1 MVLQIQKSHI
11 KLILGMSKDRGFLNH
26 FFPCQRRRPVAPSQC
41 LAETRQ
47 SYQAPPPA
55 QSAFSA
61 DTKIFSRNER
71 LDIKSCKI
79 AMRSWKTCFG
89 MERTYLL
96 IPHLNP
102 VIPCFLPRHDAM
114 PSVPHIW
121 VEWKEAS
128 KRRNKIRSCRKNSS
142 GSPFLA
148 KSLWHLWQNA
158 SKWIK
163 IHQNAQFDALQ
174 CGTIWYMEYSSKI
187 RKSVLQILTQ
197 VLRRLKTSIPS
208 LPSPTCLSAATEA
221 ASAAPGS
228 SHETPKADPSGV
240 QNPNALVKVL

>member
-1 MVLQIQKSHI
+1 
-11 KLILGMSKDRGFLNH
+11 
-26 FFPCQRRRPVAPSQC
+26 
-41 LAETRQ
+41 
-47 SYQAPPPA
+47 
-55 QSAFSA
+55 
-61 DTKIFSRNER
+61 
-71 LDIKSCKI
+71 
-79 AMRSWKTCFG
+79 MRSWKTSFG

-96 IPHLNP
+96 IPQLNP

-114 PSVPHIW
+114 MLCPQCPTSGSNGRKPPR
-121 VEWKEAS
+121 ERS
-128 KRRNKIRSCRKNSS
+128 NKIRSCRKNSS

-174 CGTIWYMEYSSKI
+174 CGTMWYMEYISKI
-187 RKSVLQILTQ
+187 RKSVLQILTHLKTSQ
-197 VLRRLKTSIPS
+197 DILRQFKTSIPS
-208 LPSPTCLSAATEA
+208 LPSPTCLSAAAEA

-240 QNPNALVKVL
+240 QNLNALAKVL